1 MEVGEYGLTRGTC
14 FLACRLELD
23 AVVGLLWISGCV
35 PRLADY
41 SVFFVFDLFFLRTH
55 TGWCMYEATSCLL
68 YVSTGTE
75 ARPKERSD
83 RGRFVPIGK
92 KDSSYRGVYRVPLFN
107 WSVCPSVCLSVCV
120 SVCLCITFAVF
131 TDCESCTRPIS
142 TNRRSA
148 KVGVYR
154 LCLLYTSPSPRD

>member
-1 MEVGEYGLTRGTC
+1 MRTGCHYLFGLSVSLCVTFVGFTVCEGCTRPICTNRGSMEVGEYGLTRGTC

-120 SVCLCITFAVF
+120 
-131 TDCESCTRPIS
+131 
-142 TNRRSA
+142 
-148 KVGVYR
+148 
-154 LCLLYTSPSPRD
+154 